1 MLSGY
6 VRTERARVPRRA
18 WALRPGGGRAPRR
31 GRGSCAVPGPCAAL
45 SPCAAPSPC
54 TATCRA
60 RVPRRVRASD
70 VRVPRR
76 ARASPSGKTLC
87 AAAGLVCR
95 AGSGRCAREG
105 FVRRAGA
112 VCRAEPARR
121 AAPGP
126 VRCLQERLRAP
137 CRARVPRRVRAS
149 GVRVPCRV
157 RVSPPGKTLCVVPG
171 LCVAPGLC
179 AAPGRIPCAV
189 SQKGPCAVPSPCAA
203 SGKDPVRRAGYVRRA
218 RTRRGRQGNTPCAAP
233 GWPRRR
239 QGCSGFTQRLHC
251 GWRS

>member
-76 ARASPSGKTLC
+76 ARTSPSGKTLC

-149 GVRVPCRV
+149 GV
-157 RVSPPGKTLCVVPG
+157 
-171 LCVAPGLC
+171 
-179 AAPGRIPCAV
+179 GR
-189 SQKGPCAVPSPCAA
+189 PCAVPSPRVA
-203 SGKDPVRRAGYVRRA
+203 SGEDPVCRAGLVCRAGAGRCATGRLRAPCPRRVRVPCRA
-218 RTRRGRQGNTPCAAP
+218 PAPPPGNTPCAAP